1 MAQDT
6 GIKENAYLL
15 ARTYGW
21 ELEYNGGLELDGEFV
36 DDADLSRTY
45 TVRGAEHRYVL
56 NISFADTTAYGF
68 MLMEEPEE
76 PATSVPSAF
85 GAQVFVPASS
95 EGEIIAERHG
105 FASPEEMVAAAKDAM
120 TALIKKVG

>member
-45 TVRGAEHRYVL
+45 TVQGVQRRYVL
-56 NISFADTTAYGF
+56 NLSFADTTAYGF
-68 MLMEEPEE
+68 MLMEESDE
-76 PATSVPSAF
+76 PATSTPSAF

-95 EGEIIAERHG
+95 EGEMIAERHG
-105 FASPEEMVAAAKDAM
+105 FTSPGKMVSAAEDAL
-120 TALIKKVG
+120 TALMKKVG

>member
-45 TVRGAEHRYVL
+45 TINGKEHRYVL

-68 MLMEEPEE
+68 MLMEESDE
-76 PATSVPSAF
+76 PATSTPSAF

-95 EGEIIAERHG
+95 DGEMIAERHG
-105 FASPEEMVAAAKDAM
+105 FTSPEEMVEGAKDAL

>member
-45 TVRGAEHRYVL
+45 TVRGAEHRL
-56 NISFADTTAYGF
+56 S
-68 MLMEEPEE
+68 
-76 PATSVPSAF
+76 
-85 GAQVFVPASS
+85 
-95 EGEIIAERHG
+95 
-105 FASPEEMVAAAKDAM
+105 
-120 TALIKKVG
+120 LIHI